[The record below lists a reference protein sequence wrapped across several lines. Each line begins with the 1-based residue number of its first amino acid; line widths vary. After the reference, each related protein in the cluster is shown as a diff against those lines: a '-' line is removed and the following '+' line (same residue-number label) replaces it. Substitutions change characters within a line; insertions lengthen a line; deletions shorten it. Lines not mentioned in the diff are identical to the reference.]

1 MAYNPIDKNSS
12 GVVFFG
18 NNGSDQVLE
27 SVNNLV
33 YDTGNTRLGVN
44 TTSPQYTLDVSG
56 TGTFHTIRFADGT
69 QMSTTGG
76 GGGSTSPGG
85 SNTQVQFNDG
95 GSFGGDSNF
104 TWNKSSDTLTISVNH
119 INDALLLTSTE
130 GSSDAS
136 PVLTLKRDSSTP
148 ADGDY
153 LGQLK
158 FKGES
163 DTSVERVYAKITAK
177 TLDVSNGTEDGLI
190 EYMVR
195 EAGSNKIMSRFR
207 GDGIRVLNGAN
218 FIAEGDGK
226 VGVGNTSPTYQVDVV
241 GTGNFT
247 GGVRFPDGNVQTVA
261 YTGGGAGGGMTS
273 WDLSVTG
280 DSTTISDGE
289 TVTFTGQGS
298 ITTTR
303 NANTVII
310 SGAAAGGGT
319 PGGSVSQIQINDGA
333 GGFTAATDSD
343 RLAYIPS
350 TNTLNLGRAIAT
362 DLYSGTQVTNFWY
375 GDNFA
380 IGGNNFLS
388 LTNTSDRNTAIGYG
402 AAQSLTGGNDD
413 NVIIGYEA
421 LNSTTTN
428 CDSSVFVGSQV
439 ASNGGSYIGCIGIG
453 RNILSSNSAGSLVGT
468 IGIGY
473 NVFNAL
479 TNGPDYDIGI
489 GYNALNIYNESSTVG
504 GNIAIGYQAMYNI
517 SNGQYNVAIGFNALT
532 NAGTRGGID
541 HNVII
546 GQGAAQGATTNF
558 ANNVVVGS
566 DALGSTTNNLST
578 ENVIIGRS
586 AAQSCTNIDDS
597 IVIGNNALSTL
608 NLATAGNIILNNRDI
623 YGAGGLVASDANR
636 LLIGDTLGGNL
647 STKRI
652 KIGGS
657 NVVDVDTAVLEVEC
671 NSSTDA
677 GLLVQGAASQSA
689 NLQEWQDS
697 SSTVLASVDNG
708 GRLYHQ
714 SSYSPIS
721 DKGTA
726 SSFTFDLDTSNVF
739 SGTLNSA
746 TSTLAT
752 SNGDVGQR
760 FMVRLKQD
768 GTGNRDVS
776 SWFGGRVSWPGGS
789 APSLS
794 TGANLVDL
802 FGFLVTSGTAS
813 TLYYDG
819 FTIATGIQ

>member
-1 MAYNPIDKNSS
+1 MAYNPKDKNPS
-12 GVVFFG
+12 GVVLFG
-18 NNGSDQVLE
+18 NNGSDQVFE
-27 SVNNLV
+27 SVTDFV
-33 YDTGNTRLGVN
+33 YDTGNTRLGIN
-44 TTSPQYTLDVSG
+44 TSSPQYTLDVSG

-69 QMSTTGG
+69 EMITSGG
-76 GGGSTSPGG
+76 GG
-85 SNTQVQFNDG
+85 
-95 GSFGGDSNF
+95 
-104 TWNKSSDTLTISVNH
+104 
-119 INDALLLTSTE
+119 
-130 GSSDAS
+130 
-136 PVLTLKRDSSTP
+136 
-148 ADGDY
+148 
-153 LGQLK
+153 
-158 FKGES
+158 
-163 DTSVERVYAKITAK
+163 
-177 TLDVSNGTEDGLI
+177 
-190 EYMVR
+190 
-195 EAGSNKIMSRFR
+195 
-207 GDGIRVLNGAN
+207 
-218 FIAEGDGK
+218 
-226 VGVGNTSPTYQVDVV
+226 
-241 GTGNFT
+241 
-247 GGVRFPDGNVQTVA
+247 
-261 YTGGGAGGGMTS
+261 GGGMTS

-310 SGAAAGGGT
+310 SGAAGGGGMTSWTIADGSGNSEAIGNADTLYISGAGSVVTDYDTATNIMTVSGTAGGGGGT
-319 PGGSVSQIQINDGA
+319 PGGSVNQIQINDGA
-333 GGFTAATDSD
+333 GGFTTATDSD

-388 LTNTSDRNTAIGYG
+388 LGSTSDRNTAIGYG
-402 AAQSLTGGNDD
+402 AAQSLTVGNDD
-413 NVIIGYEA
+413 NVIIGYDA
-421 LNSTTTN
+421 LNLSTIN
-428 CDSSVFVGSQV
+428 CDLSVFIGSQIG
-439 ASNGGSYIGCIGIG
+439 SNGGGYNACVGIG
-453 RNILSSNSAGSLVGT
+453 SNILSTFSSTSALLGT

-479 TNGPDYDIGI
+479 TNSPNYDIGI
-489 GYNALNIYNESSTVG
+489 GYNVLNIYNETSTVG

-517 SNGQYNVAIGFNALT
+517 SNGQYNVAIGYNALT

-541 HNVII
+541 NNVII

-558 ANNVVVGS
+558 ANNVAIGS
-566 DALGSTTNNLST
+566 EALGSTNNNLST
-578 ENVIIGRS
+578 ENVIIGRL

-647 STKRI
+647 LTKRI

-677 GLLVQGAASQSA
+677 GLLVQGAAAQSA
-689 NLQEWQDS
+689 NLQEWRNS
-697 SSTVLASVDNG
+697 SDTELASVG
-708 GRLYHQ
+708 PAGRLYYQ

-721 DKGTA
+721 DEGTA

-739 SGTLNSA
+739 SGTLNGV
-746 TSTLAT
+746 TTLAT

-760 FMVRLKQD
+760 FLVRLKQD
-768 GTGNRDVS
+768 GTGGRTVGT
-776 SWFGGRVSWPGGS
+776 WFGGRVSWPGGS
-789 APSLS
+789 APTLS
-794 TGANLVDL
+794 SSANLVDL
-802 FGFLVTSGTAS
+802 FGFLVTSGTAP